1 MNQFRIADA
10 PQPIRQTL
18 QALFGP
24 VEFVDLDALEQ
35 AEYPMVSN
43 KGAARLA
50 REVADYLRH
59 SPAMPFLSPEIL
71 PHVADVIGRSRTVN
85 EMAQARHAPSHAELG
100 QQIHGMLSEIFGPN
114 VHVIPLHDELQIR
127 IDGPRDT
134 AQAAPPTKNEERWA
148 TMQKLAD
155 SLFDELSTERD
166 VMTSESRL
174 IRAQVEESVRQL
186 TVLANAIAE
195 QDRRM
200 AILSALFGGQ
210 DHGQGSRPDH
220 GESTSGAPQG
230 SQAGVGRSAVSKD
243 PEPTTQSGA
252 PSRVS

>member
-43 KGAARLA
+43 KGAARLV

-59 SPAMPFLSPEIL
+59 SP
-71 PHVADVIGRSRTVN
+71 
-85 EMAQARHAPSHAELG
+85 RHGAFVSEPNRQTLPSHAELG